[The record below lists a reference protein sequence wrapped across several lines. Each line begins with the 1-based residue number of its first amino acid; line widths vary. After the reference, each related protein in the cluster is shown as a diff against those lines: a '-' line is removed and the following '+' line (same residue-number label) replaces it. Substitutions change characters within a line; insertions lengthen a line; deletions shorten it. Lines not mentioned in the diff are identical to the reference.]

1 MGQALSSNV
10 AVGMPSDYKIH
21 DLLPEAGWTAKYA
34 GLSDSEAVRLVT
46 SNIEEILGL
55 NKRNRDIVVYEGNP
69 LYYGATVAITL
80 AANDETGELEVVG
93 CFPRDNQLVITTDS
107 V

>member
-1 MGQALSSNV
+1 
-10 AVGMPSDYKIH
+10 MPSDYKIH

-34 GLSDSEAVRLVT
+34 GLSDSEAVDLVT
-46 SNIEEILGL
+46 SNIEEILDL

-80 AANDETGELEVVG
+80 AANDETGRLEVVG
-93 CFPRDNQLVITTDS
+93 CFPRDNELVITTDS